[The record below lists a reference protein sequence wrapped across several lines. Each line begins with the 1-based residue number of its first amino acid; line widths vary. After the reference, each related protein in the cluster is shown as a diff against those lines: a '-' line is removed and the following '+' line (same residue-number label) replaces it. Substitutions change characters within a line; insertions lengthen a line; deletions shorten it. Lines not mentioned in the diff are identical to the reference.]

1 MKFQFNQCGKKDTV
15 DLKDADIGRELANAE
30 PGQTKTRGEHLAD
43 ILDTNAKLFNGKIS
57 TMAQDSIG
65 LITNGVNL
73 ISLELDINKQLEDST
88 VRSGINRIALKER
101 YKDAFDQ
108 LTVDRN
114 VLLNTYIDAADLS
127 NIDLPIVSLRNM
139 RARYEWM
146 YEGAQTGELEARRQA
161 IKNMHKLIFGQQRKT
176 DMPLDIQETVI
187 NYLDK
192 TEGTRS
198 HLGLIAKQYNGL
210 RLELNPW
217 NVFSKEQSVA
227 FLRDLSKQI
236 SEHPIYKKVGLKKL
250 KTTYR
255 KTY

>member
-1 MKFQFNQCGKKDTV
+1 
-15 DLKDADIGRELANAE
+15 
-30 PGQTKTRGEHLAD
+30 
-43 ILDTNAKLFNGKIS
+43 
-57 TMAQDSIG
+57 MAQDSIG

-198 HLGLIAKQYNGL
+198 HLGLIAEQYNGL

-236 SEHPIYKKVGLKKL
+236 SEHPIYKKLV
-250 KTTYR
+250 
-255 KTY
+255 